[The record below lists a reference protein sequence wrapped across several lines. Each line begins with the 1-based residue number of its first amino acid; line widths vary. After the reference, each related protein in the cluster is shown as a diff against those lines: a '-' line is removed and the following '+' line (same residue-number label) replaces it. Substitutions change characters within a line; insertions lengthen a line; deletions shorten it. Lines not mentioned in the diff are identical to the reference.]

1 MQYLF
6 LCLLL
11 CQPSTTR
18 PAQAPPVELSYQEA
32 MAESVRTTKPL
43 VVYVGKDGQAL
54 DCAVVTFSK
63 TLEGYPKEC
72 TVVSRPEKDGNVYWV
87 ATISSR
93 ASRDDIIK
101 SLSKKEVRAASQE
114 PFRLVQQTRS
124 IQNCST

>member
-1 MQYLF
+1 MIF
-6 LCLLL
+6 LLALML
-11 CQPSTTR
+11 GQGV
-18 PAQAPPVELSYQEA
+18 PPPPQVPPMRLSYQEA

-54 DCAVVTFSK
+54 DCAIVTFSK

-101 SLSKKEVRAASQE
+101 SLSKKEVRASSQE

>member
-1 MQYLF
+1 MIF
-6 LCLLL
+6 LLALML
-11 CQPSTTR
+11 SQGV
-18 PAQAPPVELSYQEA
+18 PPPPQVPPMKLSYQEA
-32 MAESVRTTKPL
+32 MAESVRTAKPL
-43 VVYVGKDGQAL
+43 VVYVGKDGQTI
-54 DCAVVTFSK
+54 DCAIVTFSK

-101 SLSKKEVRAASQE
+101 SLSKKEVRASSQE

-124 IQNCST
+124 VQNCST